1 MRIHRIVFI
10 YVFLLFLHQVSYCW
24 TWSYKQILKLDNFF
38 ENQNEIVF
46 EKKNTSLFT
55 QLIFSWNALRPK
67 RGYLSFYVQVHT
79 YRGGWSDF
87 YHMLDWGNGVQ
98 KSYLHKH
105 DNKPSFYHVR
115 LEMHGDN
122 FADAFRIKIKA
133 HEGAVLAD
141 LRLLSVS
148 ISDFSKFKPEYY
160 RKINYKSILIKAVP
174 KISQFALNHED
185 SSRICSPTSITMLL
199 GYLSKKDFDPIK
211 VSKGSFDDGLGV
223 YGSWPFNVAH
233 AFELFP
239 QYNFRVLRL
248 RSFMDIYLSL
258 KKHLPVIV
266 SIRGPINGGAKP
278 YESGHLIIVV
288 GWDNKTKSVIVHDPA
303 FEKHKK
309 VIKKYRIKDFLKA
322 WEKSNRL
329 AYIVEIN

>member
-1 MRIHRIVFI
+1 MRCLKIVFVSI
-10 YVFLLFLHQVSYCW
+10 MFLQQFLYCW
-24 TWSYKQILKLDNFF
+24 TWSYKQNLKPEDFFDN
-38 ENQNEIVF
+38 QKEIVF

-79 YRGGWSDF
+79 YGGGWSEF

-115 LEMHGDN
+115 LEMHGDKL
-122 FADAFRIKIKA
+122 ADAFRIKIKA
-133 HEGAVLAD
+133 NEGAVLAD

-148 ISDFSKFKPEYY
+148 ISDFSKFKPEYH
-160 RKINYKSILIKAVP
+160 RKINYKSVFINNVP
-174 KISQFALNHED
+174 KISQFAINHED
-185 SSRICSPTSITMLL
+185 SPRICSPTSITMLL
-199 GYLSKKDFDPIK
+199 GYLSKKEFDPIR
-211 VSKGSFDDGLGV
+211 VAKGSFDDGLSV

-239 QYNFRVLRL
+239 EYNFRVVRL
-248 RSFMDIYLSL
+248 KSFRDIYLSL
-258 KKHLPVIV
+258 KRGLPVVV

-278 YESGHLIIVV
+278 YDSGHLIIVI
-288 GWDNKTKSVIVHDPA
+288 GWDNKKHSVIVHDPA
-303 FEKHKK
+303 FETDYQ
-309 VIKKYRIKDFLKA
+309 VFKKYHIKDFLKA

-329 AYIVEIN
+329 AYVVEIN